1 MDDKKNEWFRN
12 APSLKEILDEV
23 KEILLSKN
31 LAL

>member
-1 MDDKKNEWFRN
+1 MDEKKNELFRN
-12 APSLKEILDEV
+12 VPSLKEILDEI